1 MSVNRN
7 KKSICVNFQ
16 TQQGQAVV
24 QDLARKSDV
33 LLENF
38 VPGKL
43 AKIGLDYSAL
53 SKIAPHLIYCSITGF
68 GDTGPYAR
76 RAGYDVIAASIGG
89 LLHITGP
96 KVLISSIE
104 AWYTSLLH

>member
-7 KKSICVNFQ
+7 KKSVAVNFQ
-16 TQQGQAVV
+16 TAQGRRILTE
-24 QDLARKSDV
+24 LAQKSDV

-43 AKIGLDYSAL
+43 AKMGLDYESL
-53 SKIAPHLIYCSITGF
+53 SKVAPQLIYCSITGF
-68 GDTGPYAR
+68 GETGPYSA

-96 KVLISSIE
+96 KVS
-104 AWYTSLLH
+104 TTFNV